1 MQCVWCKVTGSKYH
15 TDYIYEG
22 TYNKHYPVIDLWG
35 CNVLDFFLSTE
46 LIPKRRLQKWINR
59 QGFGIRRTLILKWIL
74 LGNVLTMGYKSTLLS
89 GLPLMTT
96 KSSPYGK
103 AIRRDQRQSMKQI
116 YSNSI
121 LVEDFNENIEAR
133 YAAMYS

>member
-1 MQCVWCKVTGSKYH
+1 
-15 TDYIYEG
+15 
-22 TYNKHYPVIDLWG
+22 
-35 CNVLDFFLSTE
+35 
-46 LIPKRRLQKWINR
+46 
-59 QGFGIRRTLILKWIL
+59 
-74 LGNVLTMGYKSTLLS
+74 
-89 GLPLMTT
+89 MTT